1 MRRAFH
7 IALDAYWR
15 FLADDGWAI
24 ASHIALSALMAMF
37 PFFIVLTSLAG
48 FFGSS
53 DLADE
58 VAKLM
63 LATWPD
69 EVAGPIAREIQN
81 VLTTTHPG
89 ALTLG
94 AAFAIYFASSGVESL
109 RIGLNRA
116 YGVVETRYWILLR
129 LESIAYVLVAAL
141 GLLALGF
148 LIVLG
153 PLLFH
158 TALRYAP
165 WLEPLE
171 GTFTIFR
178 FGIAVVV
185 LTIALFVAHKWL
197 PAGRRRM
204 IEILPGIIATLILWL
219 IAGVAFGRYLAEFS
233 FAYVSYYAGLA
244 SAMIALVFLYWTASI
259 FVYGGALNSALFRP
273 RAEGAAGGQDERLT
287 APENVRADEF
297 ALRRR
302 KFGDDCLVACRDGC
316 AHGVAARFHDAV
328 SSRQHGFD
336 RAASG
341 DENPGVEPLIAMTRG
356 EVRMMVVEQHDI
368 RTRADGERADWPLQ
382 CLRAR
387 GQRRGV

>member
-15 FLADDGWAI
+15 FLVDDGWAI

-48 FFGSS
+48 FFFGSS

-69 EVAGPIAREIQN
+69 EVAGPIAREIQS

-185 LTIALFVAHKWL
+185 LTIALIVAHKWL

-259 FVYGGALNSALFRP
+259 FVYGGALNAALFRP
-273 RAEGAAGGQDERLT
+273 LS
-287 APENVRADEF
+287 
-297 ALRRR
+297 
-302 KFGDDCLVACRDGC
+302 KDGT
-316 AHGVAARFHDAV
+316 D
-328 SSRQHGFD
+328 
-336 RAASG
+336 
-341 DENPGVEPLIAMTRG
+341 
-356 EVRMMVVEQHDI
+356 
-368 RTRADGERADWPLQ
+368 
-382 CLRAR
+382 
-387 GQRRGV
+387 GQRMSDGI

>member
-1 MRRAFH
+1 MRRAFN

-37 PFFIVLTSLAG
+37 PFFIVLTSIAG
-48 FFGSS
+48 FFLGSS

-58 VAKLM
+58 VVKLM
-63 LATWPD
+63 FATWPD
-69 EVAGPIAREIQN
+69 EVARPIAREIQN

-129 LESIAYVLVAAL
+129 LESIAYVLVAAIA
-141 GLLALGF
+141 LLALGF
-148 LIVLG
+148 LVVLG

-171 GTFTIFR
+171 GTFTFFR
-178 FGIAVVV
+178 FAIAGTV

-197 PAGRRRM
+197 PAGRRRI
-204 IEILPGIIATLILWL
+204 IEILPGIIATLALWL
-219 IAGVAFGRYLAEFS
+219 VAGVAFGRYLAEFS
-233 FAYVSYYAGLA
+233 YAYVSYYAGLA

-259 FVYGGALNSALFRP
+259 FVYGGALNAAIFRP
-273 RAEGAAGGQDERLT
+273 RGKD
-287 APENVRADEF
+287 APVR
-297 ALRRR
+297 
-302 KFGDDCLVACRDGC
+302 
-316 AHGVAARFHDAV
+316 
-328 SSRQHGFD
+328 
-336 RAASG
+336 
-341 DENPGVEPLIAMTRG
+341 
-356 EVRMMVVEQHDI
+356 
-368 RTRADGERADWPLQ
+368 
-382 CLRAR
+382 
-387 GQRRGV
+387 

>member
-1 MRRAFH
+1 MRRAFN

-37 PFFIVLTSLAG
+37 PFFIVLTSIAG
-48 FFGSS
+48 FFLGSS

-58 VAKLM
+58 VVKLM
-63 LATWPD
+63 FATWPD
-69 EVAGPIAREIQN
+69 EVARPIAREIQN

-129 LESIAYVLVAAL
+129 LESIAYVLVAAIA
-141 GLLALGF
+141 LLALGF
-148 LIVLG
+148 LVVLG

-171 GTFTIFR
+171 GTFTFFR
-178 FGIAVVV
+178 FAIAGTV

-197 PAGRRRM
+197 PAGGRRI
-204 IEILPGIIATLILWL
+204 IEILPGIIATLALWL
-219 IAGVAFGRYLAEFS
+219 VAGVAFGRYLAEFS
-233 FAYVSYYAGLA
+233 YAYVSYYAGLA

-259 FVYGGALNSALFRP
+259 FVYGGALNAAIFRP
-273 RAEGAAGGQDERLT
+273 RGKD
-287 APENVRADEF
+287 APVR
-297 ALRRR
+297 
-302 KFGDDCLVACRDGC
+302 
-316 AHGVAARFHDAV
+316 
-328 SSRQHGFD
+328 
-336 RAASG
+336 
-341 DENPGVEPLIAMTRG
+341 
-356 EVRMMVVEQHDI
+356 
-368 RTRADGERADWPLQ
+368 
-382 CLRAR
+382 
-387 GQRRGV
+387 

>member
-15 FLADDGWAI
+15 FLVDDGWAI

-48 FFGSS
+48 FFGSN

-69 EVAGPIAREIQN
+69 EVAGPIAREIQS

-89 ALTLG
+89 ALT
-94 AAFAIYFASSGVESL
+94 
-109 RIGLNRA
+109 
-116 YGVVETRYWILLR
+116 
-129 LESIAYVLVAAL
+129 
-141 GLLALGF
+141 
-148 LIVLG
+148 LG

-185 LTIALFVAHKWL
+185 LTIALIVAHKWL

-259 FVYGGALNSALFRP
+259 FVYGGALNAALFRP
-273 RAEGAAGGQDERLT
+273 LS
-287 APENVRADEF
+287 
-297 ALRRR
+297 
-302 KFGDDCLVACRDGC
+302 KDGT
-316 AHGVAARFHDAV
+316 V
-328 SSRQHGFD
+328 
-336 RAASG
+336 
-341 DENPGVEPLIAMTRG
+341 
-356 EVRMMVVEQHDI
+356 
-368 RTRADGERADWPLQ
+368 
-382 CLRAR
+382 
-387 GQRRGV
+387 GQRMSGGL